1 MAQLFKAKTIQ
12 QFQIMQWLAEQGIA
26 NDDIASA
33 KLVSRSVVRV
43 TNPTGQYMDVFCA
56 MNGTVRI
63 LQVSEER
70 EADLD
75 REWNQCD
82 LMDEEDYYEW
92 YGNLTDDE
100 RALIDAWD
108 EAYCSGVRRLC
119 EDVLTA
125 EQRRNAYD
133 KISNDKE
140 KV

>member
-12 QFQIMQWLAEQGIA
+12 QFQIMQWLAEQGFT

-33 KLVSRSVVRV
+33 QLVSRSLVRV
-43 TNPTGQYMDVFCA
+43 TNPIGRYMDVFRA
-56 MNGTVRI
+56 PDDTVRI

-75 REWNQCD
+75 REWNQCE
-82 LMDEEDYYEW
+82 LMDEEDYYAW

-108 EAYCSGVRRLC
+108 EAYCSGV
-119 EDVLTA
+119 
-125 EQRRNAYD
+125 
-133 KISNDKE
+133 
-140 KV
+140 

>member
-1 MAQLFKAKTIQ
+1 MAQLFKTKTIQ
-12 QFQIMQWLAEQGIA
+12 QFQIMQWLAEQGIT

-43 TNPTGQYMDVFCA
+43 TNPAGQYMDVFCA
-56 MNGTVRI
+56 VDGTVRI

-75 REWNQCD
+75 REWNQCE
-82 LMDEEDYYEW
+82 LMDEEDYYAW

-108 EAYCSGVRRLC
+108 EAYCSGVQRLC
-119 EDVLTA
+119 DDILTA